1 VDVEPFV
8 QRWLHQ
14 VVGAR
19 GLAPHTVDT
28 YERNLRVLIPAGE
41 AFPRSRLSEDYIQSV
56 LRNLRRPDGKSV
68 SGSSRRA
75 HFNTWRQFY
84 RWARKRVPLLDDP
97 FDDLEPPRR
106 SPSRTTYWEFT
117 RIQEVLAAVPPGQM
131 RVALTLIFGTGIEL
145 GAVLNLRGQH
155 VLGGDENKLIVPGT
169 KTEFRRDRIVFVDA
183 WAWPTFYEHARQ
195 RGASELLF
203 DPEVVGMDGRMLR
216 EALYDAQV
224 RRELIAP
231 PPVSTAGRRLW
242 GEVKK
247 HDIHDA
253 RHSYA
258 MNRLLGLDGDPAQ
271 SIEVCRQPTRTCG
284 RADGHAYLRQVPS

>member
-1 VDVEPFV
+1 
-8 QRWLHQ
+8 
-14 VVGAR
+14 
-19 GLAPHTVDT
+19 
-28 YERNLRVLIPAGE
+28 
-41 AFPRSRLSEDYIQSV
+41 
-56 LRNLRRPDGKSV
+56 
-68 SGSSRRA
+68 
-75 HFNTWRQFY
+75 
-84 RWARKRVPLLDDP
+84 
-97 FDDLEPPRR
+97 
-106 SPSRTTYWEFT
+106 
-117 RIQEVLAAVPPGQM
+117 M

-271 SIEVCRQPTRTCG
+271 SMKYVANQL
-284 RADGHAYLRQVPS
+284 GHADEQMVMRIYAKFRAEDRVRFLQMARVRNQGHVTSRILEIVR